1 MALARLQEDKINDR
15 RKTPRSSFPPPQTQ
29 APSLPIQTQTSR
41 PKTPFIQCT
50 PEDMMYRRKK
60 GLCYNCDEKW
70 SSSHRCKGRV
80 LLFIVYS
87 DESSTSDITL
97 TEGSPQSINETVPPF
112 DPTPLHPQISLHAM
126 AGIPAIDTFRLYGV
140 NNHARVTI
148 LVDSDSTHNF
158 IQPRVAKFL
167 GLAMEETMALRV
179 MVGNDSVLECRQ
191 LCPATSLLIQDHSF
205 TVTLRILPLSGADV
219 VLGIEWLS
227 ILGPIIT
234 DYTSFTMHFSHL
246 GQPVSLHADVHTNT
260 DPTSAHQLRRS
271 IHTHSV
277 SGLFHLSL
285 IPVTLPEPDTDPPHP
300 ISTINDLL
308 LKFQTLFQQPT
319 TLPPP

>member
-1 MALARLQEDKINDR
+1 M
-15 RKTPRSSFPPPQTQ
+15 
-29 APSLPIQTQTSR
+29 
-41 PKTPFIQCT
+41 
-50 PEDMMYRRKK
+50 
-60 GLCYNCDEKW
+60 
-70 SSSHRCKGRV
+70 
-80 LLFIVYS
+80 FIVYS